1 MKSQPVS
8 KSVYTNQKNGVCIYT
23 SQNEKI
29 PTVSTP
35 IRIGKTVG
43 ISYAAFIVLKMTC
56 STFLT
61 KHISAAEVLQDLIL
75 LFGAIC

>member
-1 MKSQPVS
+1 MKSDQIANISRAKKDTTKDVERRHYSSP
-8 KSVYTNQKNGVCIYT
+8 NA
-23 SQNEKI
+23 KI
-29 PTVSTP
+29 PTVSPP

-61 KHISAAEVLQDLIL
+61 MHISAAEVFQELIL
-75 LFGAIC
+75 L